1 MKIESWKKKTESL
14 TKILLAVAVLLGAL
28 TFLRIGSFLNSS
40 RAMAMA
46 VQVDPSGTGTNDL
59 KTVLDQ
65 TKASAN
71 EIKKKN
77 LFVPGAARQYPVNE
91 VIGILGHEALIG
103 DKWYRAGDSVGEA
116 RILAIEPT
124 KVKIVWNGQEKEFSP
139 IGATGGGPGGKPD
152 RAGLAGQRSGTG
164 APGKVVVTGGRRG
177 PGPQA
182 SGLSEQEKEQRRQ
195 RWTNMS
201 PEEKQRFR
209 NETQQ
214 QKPPR
219 RNR

>member
-1 MKIESWKKKTESL
+1 MKIESLKHKTESL

-40 RAMAMA
+40 QAMAMA
-46 VQVDPSGTGTNDL
+46 GQVDPSGTGANDL
-59 KTVLDQ
+59 KKVLDQ

-91 VIGILGHEALIG
+91 VIGILGQEALIG

-116 RILAIEPT
+116 KILAIEPT
-124 KVKIVWNGQEKEFSP
+124 KVRVVWNGQEKEFSP
-139 IGATGGGPGGKPD
+139 IGATGGAGGPGGRPD
-152 RAGLAGQRSGTG
+152 RAGLGGQRSGTG

-182 SGLSEQEKEQRRQ
+182 SGLSEQRRQ
-195 RWTNMS
+195 RWANMS
-201 PEEKQRFR
+201 ADEKQRLK
-209 NETQQ
+209 NEKP
-214 QKPPR
+214 QKPPKK
-219 RNR
+219 NQ